1 MPRLFHKGEW
11 FDEIAPSALA
21 EAEFESLLISNAPII
36 RPDSVIVPFKIT
48 VYAPEGSA
56 RADLAIISTDYRHW
70 VVVEVELAKHDLYG
84 HVIPQVRTLREATYT
99 KDCVSYIHGKAPAL
113 DPERLSQ
120 MMLGDPPD
128 VLVLVNKPDEEWR
141 KELRRYGAHM
151 MVFEIFRSL
160 NNRHIF
166 VIDGEP
172 PRLAQSVLSELSFG
186 LLPRCLSVSSP
197 AALPVGPGET
207 FPVLIEDQITYW
219 ERFQTATGVYL
230 SPLGSMPISPGK
242 KYALLRTESGQYAI
256 RVHGKKG

>member
-1 MPRLFHKGEW
+1 MPRLYHKGEW
-11 FDEIAPSALA
+11 FDEISPSALA
-21 EAEFESLLISNAPII
+21 EAEFESLLVSNAEII
-36 RPDSVIVPFKIT
+36 RTDSVIVPFKKT
-48 VYAPEGSA
+48 VYSPDGSA

-84 HVIPQVRTLREATYT
+84 HVIPQVRTLREASYT
-99 KDCVSYIHGKAPAL
+99 QECVSYIHSKCPSM
-113 DPERLSQ
+113 DPEQLAQ

-166 VIDGEP
+166 IIDGEP
-172 PRLAQSVLSELSFG
+172 PRLTQSVLSELSFG
-186 LLPRCLSVSSP
+186 LLPRCLNVSSP
-197 AALPVGPGET
+197 AALPVAPGET
-207 FPVLIEDQITYW
+207 FAVLIEEQLTYW

-230 SPLGSMPISPGK
+230 SPVGTMPIAPGQ

-256 RVHGKKG
+256 RALTRKE